1 MVIEIQY
8 KEPSSTATTSKRFNG
23 TSHRS
28 VFAGWTGM
36 ASTAKSPATVERS
49 GRRPR
54 EEMGVVEIDAI
65 FGRMLG
71 LVDGGKVA

>member
-1 MVIEIQY
+1 
-8 KEPSSTATTSKRFNG
+8 
-23 TSHRS
+23 
-28 VFAGWTGM
+28 M